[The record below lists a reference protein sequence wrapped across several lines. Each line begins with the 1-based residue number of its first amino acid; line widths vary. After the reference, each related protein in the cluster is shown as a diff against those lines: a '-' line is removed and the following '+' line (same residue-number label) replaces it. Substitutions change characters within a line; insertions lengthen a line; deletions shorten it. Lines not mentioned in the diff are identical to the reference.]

1 MTSQG
6 VTCNQ
11 SEFGATVPD
20 SSTWPKF
27 SEPDE
32 ATALNIS
39 GFTTRNGCTRPRL
52 PDAGCD
58 LPGTGM
64 TTMAEQSGNDAL
76 LKSGTLSPNPW
87 DLTLS
92 GQNDWQYNQGT
103 RTEDKA
109 PQGCDPSAASSAGMA
124 RRPRC
129 CSRPQT
135 HRTTTTT
142 ELLRLWSTDRHQR
155 HPYSPETTAY
165 PLPESHPRTSLWP
178 ILTTGIDEK
187 RVLSG

>member
-1 MTSQG
+1 M
-6 VTCNQ
+6 
-11 SEFGATVPD
+11 
-20 SSTWPKF
+20 
-27 SEPDE
+27 
-32 ATALNIS
+32 I
-39 GFTTRNGCTRPRL
+39 
-52 PDAGCD
+52 
-58 LPGTGM
+58 
-64 TTMAEQSGNDAL
+64 TMAEQSGNDAL

-124 RRPRC
+124 RRLRC

-142 ELLRLWSTDRHQR
+142 ELLRLWSLSLCPDNDITGGKAIWSGMRGTRSRAGQLFCMAAQLVAN
-155 HPYSPETTAY
+155 SKWILATVTAG
-165 PLPESHPRTSLWP
+165 LFLIAISSLLLVLLRIEP
-178 ILTTGIDEK
+178 NTRLGGGEK
-187 RVLSG
+187 RTDVPPIGRASSN